1 MSSLQLII
9 QLTSALNRF
18 VQRNAFNIGLI
29 SAIEGGDDTGTLVV
43 VDGGDSLLGPLGV
56 DSVARAAAAGVGG
69 TII

>member
-1 MSSLQLII
+1 M
-9 QLTSALNRF
+9 
-18 VQRNAFNIGLI
+18 QRNAFNIGLI

-43 VDGGDSLLGPLGV
+43 VDGGDSLVGPLGV